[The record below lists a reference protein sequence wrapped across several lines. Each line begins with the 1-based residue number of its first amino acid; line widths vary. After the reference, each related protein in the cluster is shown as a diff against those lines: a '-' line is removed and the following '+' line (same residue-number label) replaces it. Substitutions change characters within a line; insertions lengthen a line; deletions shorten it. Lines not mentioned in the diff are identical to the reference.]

1 MLLIFTIVYQQAVIM
16 LLLGAFLKLIKP
28 SMKNLFFC
36 ILTCFIA
43 ISQYAQNGSGGNS
56 VSAVSSFIDF
66 QKTLQRPST
75 ALSKN
80 EAALKKQFEDK
91 KLIWPAKYVY
101 IRSFKYDSQLE
112 VWVKNDRKDAYKL
125 FKTYKVCALAGTL
138 GPKRMG
144 GDYQVPEGFYYINE
158 FNPKS
163 NYHLSL
169 GINYPNISDR
179 ILSDVTNPGGDIY
192 IHGSCVTVGCIPLTD
207 PMIEE
212 VYIITAHAKNQG
224 QDFIPVHIFPIRY
237 NVKRSIDFLGKLTKD
252 DEQLKVFSSHLED
265 AFNYFEKH
273 KQVPVVAVSDKGE
286 YYVNDAPDKKTMF
299 ASSTEAAKPI
309 PKRKN
314 VQHRTREIT
323 GLVESVTQWPKYQ
336 NGGDD
341 LLKYLDKLGKEMRDY
356 LPKATRKAF
365 VQLEFIVDKDGVPV
379 NFKVIRGGVNE
390 DFNDELISRI
400 EATMATWQPALLS
413 DKPVPKKM
421 VQTVTIEIP
430 EPMEM

>member
-1 MLLIFTIVYQQAVIM
+1 
-16 LLLGAFLKLIKP
+16 
-28 SMKNLFFC
+28 MKNLFIC
-36 ILTCFIA
+36 IWTCFIA
-43 ISQYAQNGSGGNS
+43 ISLSAQNGSGGNS

-80 EAALKKQFEDK
+80 EAVLKKQFEDK
-91 KLIWPAKYVY
+91 KLVWPAKYVY

-112 VWVKNDRKDAYKL
+112 IWVKNDRKDPYKL

-138 GPKRMG
+138 GPKRMM

-158 FNPKS
+158 FNAKS

-179 ILSDVTNPGGDIY
+179 ILSDATNPGGDIY

-212 VYIITAHAKNQG
+212 VYIVTAHAKNQG
-224 QDFIPVHIFPIRY
+224 QDFIPVHIFPVRY
-237 NVKRSIDFLGKLTKD
+237 NVKRSVDFLGKLTKD

-286 YYVNDAPDKKTMF
+286 YYVNDAPDKKAMY
-299 ASSTEAAKPI
+299 APSTESTKPI

-323 GLVESVTQWPKYQ
+323 GLVEAVTQWPKYPG
-336 NGGDD
+336 GGDD

-379 NFKVIRGGVNE
+379 NFKIIRGGVNA
-390 DFNDELISRI
+390 DFNDELISRL
-400 EATMATWQPALLS
+400 EATMGTWEPAMLK

>member
-1 MLLIFTIVYQQAVIM
+1 
-16 LLLGAFLKLIKP
+16 
-28 SMKNLFFC
+28 MKNLCFC
-36 ILTCFIA
+36 ILTCFMA
-43 ISQYAQNGSGGNS
+43 FSLTAQNSAGGNS
-56 VSAVSSFIDF
+56 VSSVVSFIDL
-66 QKTLQRPST
+66 QKTLQRPSE
-75 ALSKN
+75 AMSKN
-80 EAALKKQFEDK
+80 EAALKKQFEEK
-91 KLIWPAKYVY
+91 KLAWPAKYVY

-112 VWVKNDRKDAYKL
+112 VWVKNERKDPYKL

-138 GPKRMG
+138 GPKRME

-163 NYHLSL
+163 TYHLSL

-179 ILSDVTNPGGDIY
+179 ILSDINTPGGSIY

-224 QDFIPVHIFPIRY
+224 QDFIPVHIFPIRF
-237 NVKRSIDFLGKLTKD
+237 NVKRSIDYLARLTKD
-252 DEQLKVFSSHLED
+252 DQQLKDFSSHLED
-265 AFNYFEKH
+265 AFNYFEKN

-286 YYVNDAPDKKTMF
+286 YYVNDAPDKKWMV
-299 ASSTEAAKPI
+299 AAEKPL
-309 PKRKN
+309 PKKKIN

-323 GLVESVTQWPKYQ
+323 GLVESVHQWPKYPG
-336 NGGDD
+336 GGDA
-341 LLKYLDKLGKEMRDY
+341 LLKYLDKLGKEMKDH
-356 LPKATRKAF
+356 LPKNVKKAF
-365 VQLEFIVDKDGVPV
+365 VQLEFIIDKDGVPV
-379 NFKVIRGGVNE
+379 NFKVIRGGLDE
-390 DFNDELISRI
+390 DFNDELISKL
-400 EATMATWQPALLS
+400 EATMATWEPALLN